1 MKDLSTLTID
11 QLVSLKNEIDGMI
24 HNYKD
29 GYLYICNVRSY
40 GRNWEDKSIHNVHT
54 LKELLYQYD
63 GENGI
68 VDVYSTNPDLSD
80 VYNYGSL
87 RYIESKEDYD
97 KWKKLEYLKKIVP
110 SIEDE
115 LDEWDNRDNLPF
127 NKRPYFS
134 PIYTRE
140 DLQNFKRSLEKY
152 DMSFIPP
159 RPYKKREDEMA
170 EE

>member
-1 MKDLSTLTID
+1 MKDLSTYTID
-11 QLVSLKNEIDGMI
+11 ELVSLKNEIDGI
-24 HNYKD
+24 IYNYKD

-40 GRNWEDKSIHNVHT
+40 GRNWEDNSIHNVHA
-54 LKELLYQYD
+54 LRELLYQYD

-80 VYNYGSL
+80 VHNYGSL

-97 KWKKLEYLKKIVP
+97 RWKEFENLKNIVP
-110 SIEDE
+110 NIEDE
-115 LDEWDNRDNLPF
+115 LDKWDNKDNVPF
-127 NKRPYFS
+127 RERPYFS

-140 DLQNFKRSLEKY
+140 DLEDYKRDLETY
-152 DMSFIPP
+152 DMSFVPP
-159 RPYKKREDEMA
+159 RPYVKVPDEC